1 MMTTARTANRIFLL
15 FDDGARE
22 ARPGVGAFPLPA
34 TGGAGNTFTL
44 SSLGVIVVALEH
56 VAALLFGKFQGW
68 DVVMIPVSTRPV
80 PPQLMLSAWDA
91 RRKNGSRFPAS

>member
-1 MMTTARTANRIFLL
+1 M
-15 FDDGARE
+15 
-22 ARPGVGAFPLPA
+22 
-34 TGGAGNTFTL
+34 
-44 SSLGVIVVALEH
+44 VALEH

-91 RRKNGSRFPAS
+91 RRKTDRDSRHLVNTGEPDAEPVAAAERSHQLEHEVEDQDQGNVMVCIRRFP

>member
-1 MMTTARTANRIFLL
+1 
-15 FDDGARE
+15 
-22 ARPGVGAFPLPA
+22 
-34 TGGAGNTFTL
+34 
-44 SSLGVIVVALEH
+44 VIVVALEH